1 MITTTILLA
10 AALAGQTAGQTQ
22 IEPAHA
28 QNIVFNEVLEKGL
41 ESGGQKVTL
50 PRPRLSDGQNAQS
63 QRAVLHE
70 LAGSN
75 TALENLLR
83 DSVFSPFI
91 IKVHDVEAKGA
102 KIRVADVWFIVH
114 AELKQ
119 VDFAQE
125 ASRTDQKAVD
135 VANMFFE
142 TRLLKEDDLRAAA
155 VKTARPASGENQW
168 FAHVHSRLLDRIEF
182 DVTNRIVASQSP
194 DSIVVASHTD
204 PAFATSTTLPNRW
217 KARPRQGQ
225 TTAKTDETPKPYE
238 GGMSYA
244 KVSRLA
250 LKPGALLVEM
260 HMAFIEPDGW
270 FQGAPIL
277 RSKFSAVAQDQIRS
291 LRRTLASKREK

>member
-1 MITTTILLA
+1 MITTTIFLA
-10 AALAGQTAGQTQ
+10 AMLPGQTQ
-22 IEPAHA
+22 VEPAHA
-28 QNIVFNEVLEKGL
+28 QNIVFKEVLEKGL
-41 ESGGQKVTL
+41 EFGGQKVTL
-50 PRPRLSDGQNAQS
+50 PRPRLSDGQDAQS
-63 QRAVLHE
+63 QAAVLHE
-70 LAGSN
+70 LAGST
-75 TALENLLR
+75 TALDHLLR

-91 IKVHDVEAKGA
+91 MKVHDVKAKGA
-102 KIRVADVWFIVH
+102 TIRVADVWFVVH
-114 AELKQ
+114 GELKQ

-155 VKTARPASGENQW
+155 IKTARPATGENQW

-182 DVTNRIVASQSP
+182 DVTNQIVASQSP
-194 DSIVVASHTD
+194 ESMVVASHTD
-204 PAFATSTTLPNRW
+204 PAFAKSTTLPNTW
-217 KARPRQGQ
+217 KALPRQGQ
-225 TTAKTDETPKPYE
+225 TAKTDETPKPYE

-244 KVSRLA
+244 KVSRLTA
-250 LKPGALLVEM
+250 KPGALLVEI